1 MMLRKPG
8 TTPGIT
14 TPAAL
19 KTFRQHGP
27 EALSDL
33 QFLESWTTH
42 PSYTAASVL
51 RAGQIRR
58 TNPGLM
64 NDITTSMRQRRK

>member
-1 MMLRKPG
+1 MLRKPG

-19 KTFRQHGP
+19 NTLRQYGP
-27 EALSDL
+27 ETLSDL
-33 QFLESWTTH
+33 QFLENWTTR
-42 PSYTAASVL
+42 SRYSAASVL

-58 TNPGLM
+58 TNPDLM
-64 NDITTSMRQRRK
+64 NDITASLRKRGK

>member
-1 MMLRKPG
+1 MLRKPG

-19 KTFRQHGP
+19 KTLRQHGP
-27 EALSDL
+27 ETLSDL
-33 QFLESWTTH
+33 QFLENWTTR
-42 PSYTAASVL
+42 PCYTAASVL

-58 TNPGLM
+58 TNPALM
-64 NDITTSMRQRRK
+64 NDITAGMRQHGK

>member
-1 MMLRKPG
+1 MLRKPG

-19 KTFRQHGP
+19 KTLRQHGP
-27 EALSDL
+27 ETLSDL
-33 QFLESWTTH
+33 QFLESWTKR

-58 TNPGLM
+58 TNPTLM
-64 NDITTSMRQRRK
+64 HDITASIHQRSK

>member
-1 MMLRKPG
+1 MLRKPG

-19 KTFRQHGP
+19 KAFRQHGP
-27 EALSDL
+27 ETLSDL
-33 QFLESWTTH
+33 QFLENWTTR
-42 PSYTAASVL
+42 PRYTAASVL

-58 TNPGLM
+58 TNPDLM
-64 NDITTSMRQRRK
+64 HDITTSIRQRGK